1 MTATI
6 NKATEEIIVRA
17 RKRKTWSERL
27 EEYKAKGF
35 QTDEFGVT
43 INGTRYYKM
52 A

>member
-1 MTATI
+1 MQGS
-6 NKATEEIIVRA
+6 NSNGEIIVRA
-17 RKRKTWSERL
+17 RKRKTWAQRL

-35 QTDEFGVT
+35 YTDELGVT